1 MVRIDQI
8 INIRFYFH
16 IFARY
21 RFFIRTDTIYGYNLR
36 GDQVTRIESFFM
48 SKTVCELV
56 LGFKIHQLIPIKLV
70 RTNITPKTFLVTNL
84 SKRQDCLKITLVQ
97 KFRRKSVSSKIS
109 LLGNQKLQIKL
120 ISFQSLLMSSGLRN
134 QISCTEANR
143 E

>member
-84 SKRQDCLKITLVQ
+84 SKRQDCLKI
-97 KFRRKSVSSKIS
+97 I
-109 LLGNQKLQIKL
+109 LGNW
-120 ISFQSLLMSSGLRN
+120 F
-134 QISCTEANR
+134 
-143 E
+143 